1 MADESQ
7 LRKAVNSCLEARY
20 SWSRLPFADRAN
32 IFLRAADLISGRYR
46 YDLLAATMLGQGK
59 TIFQAEIDA
68 AAELADFLR
77 FNVEFGA
84 AALAYTPISDPD
96 GACVNRMV
104 YRPTEGFWAALPPF
118 NFTAIAG
125 NLASSPALMGNV
137 CIWKPSDSAT
147 YSNYLVYKYVTLTTQ

>member
-1 MADESQ
+1 MADEAQVKRAIST
-7 LRKAVNSCLEARY
+7 CLEARA
-20 SWSRLPFADRAN
+20 SWSRLPFDARAD
-32 IFLRAADLISGRYR
+32 IFLRAADLISNRYR

-77 FNVEFGA
+77 FNVQFGA
-84 AALAYTPISDPD
+84 AALAYEPLSAGD
-96 GACVNRMV
+96 CENKMV

-125 NLASSPALMGNV
+125 NLASAPALMGNV
-137 CIWKPSDSAT
+137 CVWKPSDSAT
-147 YSNYLVYKYVTLTTQ
+147 YSNYLVYK